1 MENFDNLSV
10 AAEAVFDTVE
20 NGYRRKGR

>member
-10 AAEAVFDTVE
+10 GAEAVFDTVE